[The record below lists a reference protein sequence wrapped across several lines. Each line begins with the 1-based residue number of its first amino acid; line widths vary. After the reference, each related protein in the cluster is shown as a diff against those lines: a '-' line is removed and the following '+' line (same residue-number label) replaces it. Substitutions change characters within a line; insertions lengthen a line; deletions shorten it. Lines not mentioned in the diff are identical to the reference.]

1 MTKGTG
7 RGQHVD
13 LPDIMTKSQ
22 EKKSYFDVLHVIVG
36 RNFTM
41 VGKKNMGHRLAEI
54 GQWKNRRYLT
64 GST

>member
-41 VGKKNMGHRLAEI
+41 VGKKTWVIDWPRSDSGKI
-54 GQWKNRRYLT
+54 GGT
-64 GST
+64 